1 MTKGFRE
8 KYGAVGVVAGA
19 SEGLG
24 AAFAHSLARRGL
36 DLVLV
41 ARRKDALDEVAEGV
55 RKAHGVRVDSVAVD
69 VASDAFAPAVT
80 EAVAGRD
87 VGVGVYNAALSMIGP
102 HFDQGIEDV
111 LQVVDVNVRAPLRF
125 AHAIVPGMR
134 ARKRGGLVLMSSLAG
149 FQGVPRIATYAATK
163 AFTTVLGESLW
174 AELEGEG
181 VHVVVAA
188 AGAIKTPNYARIKTT
203 PDYPVGTLEPS
214 EVAEAAIEGLGRG
227 PVVIPGGMNR
237 VARMLLGRLLPRT
250 SAIGIMERSTRELK
264 RP

>member
-1 MTKGFRE
+1 VTQSFRE

-24 AAFAHSLARRGL
+24 AAFADSLARRGM

-41 ARRKDALDEVAEGV
+41 ARRKDALDEVAAAV
-55 RKAHGVRVDSVAVD
+55 RKTHGVRVDAVAVD

-80 EAVAGRD
+80 DAVAGRD

-102 HFDQGIEDV
+102 HFDQRIEDV

-125 AHAIVPGMR
+125 AHALVPGMR

-174 AELEGEG
+174 AELKDEG
-181 VHVVVAA
+181 VDVVVAA

-203 PDYPVGTLEPS
+203 PDYPVGTLDPRD
-214 EVAEAAIEGLGRG
+214 VAEAALGGLGRG
-227 PVVIPGGMNR
+227 PVVVPGSMNQL
-237 VARMLLGRLLPRT
+237 ARTLLGRLLPRT
-250 SAIGIMERSTRELK
+250 SAIAIMERSTRELK
-264 RP
+264 GP